1 MLYILERAPRKLL
14 ETEGPFTQLERWL
27 VNCQSHSKPTNQISS
42 PVLQRVGNS
51 TMLSSDAK
59 GHNLCASLPRAE
71 LQSTTVFNKLFP
83 KPVGN
88 RQLLLF
94 SRYYSCIHAVTT
106 SVYKLPAKS
115 YLKPGHSFRIF
126 LLQRTLTGR
135 SLNISDRSFSRW
147 IFSPEGLTLSTA
159 NEDCSNFMNNNA
171 DVRSNSQNLRLSE
184 DNPLLFVLQTIT
196 YSGWSS

>member
-42 PVLQRVGNS
+42 PVLQWVGNS

-71 LQSTTVFNKLFP
+71 LQSSTVFNKLFP

-94 SRYYSCIHAVTT
+94 SRYYSSIRAVTT
-106 SVYKLPAKS
+106 LVYKLPAKS
-115 YLKPGHSFRIF
+115 YLKPGHTF
-126 LLQRTLTGR
+126 L
-135 SLNISDRSFSRW
+135 SPPKDADRSVTQTGWKYFRQEL
-147 IFSPEGLTLSTA
+147 FEMDLQPR
-159 NEDCSNFMNNNA
+159 
-171 DVRSNSQNLRLSE
+171 RSNIIHSKWG
-184 DNPLLFVLQTIT
+184 LFKLHE
-196 YSGWSS
+196 